1 MADCTSPT
9 KKNIGKTKG
18 LCLPG
23 LPVAMFTVPDSFEL
37 DAADIATQAALKT
50 ALQNAIKESKDARVY
65 KWPRFSNGEDASEDT
80 KYVETAYGTR
90 KSRDGNYRF
99 KFMISKTL
107 CLHKAMFSHS
117 ANEGRVIVLD
127 KERKIW
133 LTKKSNG
140 KYTGL
145 SIDMINVEKMKF
157 NFGDVLT
164 ETPIRVDL
172 ADNKELDESGEL
184 IECTIFN
191 ELEPLTDVTLEVT
204 QVVDED
210 HFYLKVTQTCDGT
223 PVSGLVKADFN
234 VTTNAGAA
242 QQPDTVTEPNSDG
255 IYYFT
260 RAANFVDGY
269 VDLVVSSLLSLDA
282 YESTGK
288 VAVNVP

>member
-9 KKNIGKTKG
+9 KKNIGKTDG

-23 LPVAMFTVPDSFEL
+23 LPIAMFTTPDSFEL
-37 DAADIATQAALKT
+37 DAADIASAAALKT
-50 ALQNAIKESKDARVY
+50 ALQTALKASKDARVY
-65 KWPRFSNGEDASEDT
+65 KWPRFSNGEDASEET
-80 KYVETAYGTR
+80 IYSQTAYGSR
-90 KSRDGNYRF
+90 KIRDGNYRF

-117 ANEGRVIVLD
+117 ANAGRVIVLD
-127 KERKIW
+127 KEGKIW

-140 KYTGL
+140 NYAGL
-145 SIDMINVEKMKF
+145 SIDMINVEKLKI

-172 ADNKELDESGEL
+172 ADNKELDEAGEL
-184 IECTIFN
+184 VSCSIYN
-191 ELEPLTDVTLEVT
+191 ELEALTDVTLEVT
-204 QVVDED
+204 GSPTTTSFQ
-210 HFYLKVTQTCDGT
+210 LKVTQTCDGT
-223 PVSGLVKADFN
+223 PVSGLVLADFA

-242 QQPDTVTEPNSDG
+242 QVPTSVTEPNSDG
-255 IYYFT
+255 IYT
-260 RAANFVDGY
+260 ITKSTNFVDGY
-269 VDLVVSSLLSLDA
+269 VDLVVASSLSLDA

>member
-1 MADCTSPT
+1 MSDCTTPI
-9 KKNIGKTKG
+9 KKNIGNTKG

-23 LPVAMFTVPDSFEL
+23 LPAAMFTVPDSFEL
-37 DAADIATQAALKT
+37 DAADIASAAALKT
-50 ALQNAIKESKDARVY
+50 ALQTALKASKDARAY
-65 KWPRFSNGEDASEDT
+65 KWPRFSNAEDASEET
-80 KYVETAYGTR
+80 IYSQTAYGSR
-90 KSRDGNYRF
+90 KIRDGNYRF
-99 KFMISKTL
+99 KFMVSQTL

-117 ANEGRVIVLD
+117 ANEGRAIVLD

-145 SIDMINVEKMKF
+145 TMDMINVEKMKF
-157 NFGDVLT
+157 TFGDVLT
-164 ETPIRVDL
+164 ETPIYVAL
-172 ADNKELDESGEL
+172 ADNKEWDESGEL
-184 IECTIFN
+184 IECSIFN

-223 PVSGLVKADFN
+223 PVSGLDKADFN